1 MLTLNLAPEIETH
14 LRTLAQKQGLE
25 PTTYAER
32 LIVSVLP
39 DVSKKVIN
47 EGVGDDQSEDW
58 REIAQ
63 KLQQSNRSA
72 EKLSIEERLAAFNE
86 WVTLPRREMPK
97 LSDEALS
104 RESIYGD
111 RG

>member
-25 PTTYAER
+25 PTTYAEN
-32 LIVSVLP
+32 LLANVLP
-39 DVSKKVIN
+39 VIAEQN
-47 EGVGDDQSEDW
+47 KGQSQDW
-58 REIAQ
+58 HRVAQRLKREHITAET
-63 KLQQSNRSA
+63 LTSA
-72 EKLSIEERLAAFNE
+72 ERLAAFRE
-86 WVTLPRREMPK
+86 WVALPRRVFPA

-104 RESIYGD
+104 RDSIYGE